1 MAKII
6 CKKCGKIFSDVS
18 AFCPKC
24 GAPAEISSRPES
36 IGGRQMA
43 SAGRSARTNGTGSI
57 DGKVFSSGD
66 ILNESS
72 PGGSGKGMS
81 HSHSSFD
88 DICSDD
94 DSSAL
99 GGAVKKLAEKHSGGT
114 KMHSASINFRRHNTS
129 GRSTAG
135 RGTGSISGSP
145 YSADDTGTRS
155 GNGRYQ
161 VKTQP
166 GKIIV
171 VIIAVIIGLNI
182 LSVLVTSCASFV
194 TGSGS
199 GMPEFGFDDAAET
212 YTVTADDDS
221 FMQAVA
227 DQLEYRDTIDDEALK
242 NMTDDEYVSFFTD
255 LINNELS
262 ELTPYQTSDGSD
274 IEYYRD
280 NYIDGL
286 YQQLNALDFYTTDQ
300 SEFNYYWNFGYNER
314 VYSIVNLYD
323 YYGMQLSDDLYNV
336 YKTDYDSIYSSDE
349 DAGPEEE
356 AVPGEDSDAATLPA
370 YGGRPV
376 YDDGTT
382 V

>member
-1 MAKII
+1 
-6 CKKCGKIFSDVS
+6 
-18 AFCPKC
+18 
-24 GAPAEISSRPES
+24 
-36 IGGRQMA
+36 
-43 SAGRSARTNGTGSI
+43 
-57 DGKVFSSGD
+57 
-66 ILNESS
+66 
-72 PGGSGKGMS
+72 
-81 HSHSSFD
+81 
-88 DICSDD
+88 
-94 DSSAL
+94 
-99 GGAVKKLAEKHSGGT
+99 
-114 KMHSASINFRRHNTS
+114 MHSASISFRRHHTS
-129 GRSTAG
+129 DAGRSTAA
-135 RGTGSISGSP
+135 GSGAGGISGSP

-155 GNGRYQ
+155 SNGRYQ

-171 VIIAVIIGLNI
+171 VIIAVIIGLN
-182 LSVLVTSCASFV
+182 VLTAIVTSCGALIS
-194 TGSGS
+194 GSGS
-199 GMPEFGFDDAAET
+199 GMPDFGFDDTGET

-227 DQLEYRDTIDDEALK
+227 DQLEYRDTIDALK
-242 NMTDDEYVSFFTD
+242 NMTDDEYVTFFTD

-336 YKTDYDSIYSSDE
+336 YKADYDSIYSSDE
-349 DAGPEEE
+349 DAGLEE
-356 AVPGEDSDAATLPA
+356 AVPDEDSDAATLPA

-382 V
+382 I

>member
-24 GAPAEISSRPES
+24 GAPAEISSRPEF

-66 ILNESS
+66 LLNEGS
-72 PGGSGKGMS
+72 PRGSGKEMS

-94 DSSAL
+94 DPSPL
-99 GGAVKKLAEKHSGGT
+99 GSAVKKLAEKHSGGAKT
-114 KMHSASINFRRHNTS
+114 HSASINFRRNTS
-129 GRSTAG
+129 GQSTAG

-145 YSADDTGTRS
+145 YSSDNAGARRGS
-155 GNGRYQ
+155 GRYQ

-171 VIIAVIIGLNI
+171 AIIAVIIGLNI
-182 LSVLVTSCASFV
+182 LSVLVTSCASLV

-199 GMPEFGFDDAAET
+199 GMPEFGFDDTAET
-212 YTVTADDDS
+212 YAVTADDDS
-221 FMQAVA
+221 FMQTVA
-227 DQLEYRDTIDDEALK
+227 NQLEYRDTLDEEALK
-242 NMTDDEYVSFFTD
+242 NMTDEEYVVLFD
-255 LINNELS
+255 DMINSELG
-262 ELTPYQTSDGSD
+262 ELTPYQTSDTSD

-286 YQQLNALDFYTTDQ
+286 YQQLHALDFYTTDR

-336 YKTDYDSIYSSDE
+336 YKADYDRIYSPDE
-349 DAGPEEE
+349 DAEPEEE
-356 AVPGEDSDAATLPA
+356 AIPAEDGDAATLPS

-382 V
+382 I